1 MEQLAKIFLGRN
13 NILLTRLLTVARLAA
28 LALQIGSKA
37 ILLLF
42 WAASLFFLW
51 LWVFMKLWLWGL
63 GQDI

>member
-42 WAASLFFLW
+42 WAASLFFCGCGFL
-51 LWVFMKLWLWGL
+51 
-63 GQDI
+63 